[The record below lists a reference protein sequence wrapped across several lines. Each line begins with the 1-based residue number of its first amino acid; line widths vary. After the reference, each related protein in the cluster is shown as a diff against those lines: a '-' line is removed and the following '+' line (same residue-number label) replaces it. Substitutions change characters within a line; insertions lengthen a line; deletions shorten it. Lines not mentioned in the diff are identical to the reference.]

1 MCVHANGVIVTRMS
15 HSQPWGSALPS
26 RRGQPRAP
34 ALPHGRCLPPA
45 LGLVLCSL
53 PGHSTPPALHRTWGW
68 ESFPFFCSRP
78 RICSESGN
86 SCLETPLCLWGWRAP
101 HVCSSSAAPA
111 WYGISHTD
119 FLQGLGFPARCT
131 VKGAGGRACSRRWG
145 VRASAASPAP
155 PTRARRRHHVAG
167 GTRPTQT
174 PWYMNY
180 K

>member
-1 MCVHANGVIVTRMS
+1 MGLLSHACHTASRGALRSPPSGVS
-15 HSQPWGSALPS
+15 LA
-26 RRGQPRAP
+26 
-34 ALPHGRCLPPA
+34 PHGCCLPPA
-45 LGLVLCSL
+45 VGLVLCSL
-53 PGHSTPPALHRTWGW
+53 PGHSTPLALHRTRGW